1 MARKRSW
8 FYYISTAMSKYKQIK
23 LDKKPVS
30 LRPRRNFFVFLVC
43 LSLSALFWYIIALN
57 EEREIDFNLKLNLKN
72 VPENVVVTNALPP
85 NIKVTLKD
93 RGAQLLSYKYS
104 GGLPTVNIDFRNYDQ
119 QSGHVILKNNDITKT
134 LLAKLQATTK
144 VTAINPSTIDY
155 YYNFGLHSKVPV
167 KLRASISTNKFY
179 NISSVKLY
187 PDSVTV
193 YSSKSILDTLSTIY
207 TDYVT
212 LSQLK
217 EKTIRRIPLSKIK
230 GAKIVPE
237 TTVLRVDID
246 QITEKTVNVPIKHIN
261 FPATKDLK
269 TFPSSVQVT
278 FQIGTAMY
286 KQVNADDFVIAISY
300 EDVLKNTN
308 GKLHL
313 SLKSV
318 PAGVSRVRI
327 VPEYVDYLIEDV
339 TEEE

>member
-1 MARKRSW
+1 M
-8 FYYISTAMSKYKQIK
+8 
-23 LDKKPVS
+23 S
-30 LRPRRNFFVFLVC
+30 LRPSKNFFVFLVC
-43 LSLSALFWYIIALN
+43 LCLSALFWYIIALN

-72 VPENVVVTNALPP
+72 VPENVVVTSALPP

-104 GGLPTVNIDFRNYDQ
+104 GGLPAVNIDFRNYDQ

-134 LLAKLQATTK
+134 LLAKLQPTTK
-144 VTAINPSTIDY
+144 VTAINPGTIDY

-167 KLRASISTNKFY
+167 RLRASLSTNKFY
-179 NISSVKLY
+179 NMSSVKLY

-193 YSSKSILDTLSTIY
+193 YGSKSVLDTLSTIY
-207 TDYVT
+207 TDYIT

-217 EKTIRRIPLSKIK
+217 EKTIRRIPLQKIK

-246 QITEKTVNVPIKHIN
+246 QITEKTVEVPVKWIN
-261 FPATKDLK
+261 FPATKVLK
-269 TFPSSVQVT
+269 TFPSSVKVT
-278 FQIGTAMY
+278 FQVGTAMY
-286 KQVNADDFVIAISY
+286 KQVHAEDFVIVISY
-300 EDVLKNTN
+300 DDVLKNTS

-318 PAGVSRVRI
+318 PASVSHVRI
-327 VPEYVDYLIEDV
+327 VPESVDYLIEDV
-339 TEEE
+339 TEDE

>member
-1 MARKRSW
+1 
-8 FYYISTAMSKYKQIK
+8 MSKYKQIK
-23 LDKKPVS
+23 LDKKPMS
-30 LRPRRNFFVFLVC
+30 LRPSKNFFVFLVC
-43 LSLSALFWYIIALN
+43 LCLSALFWYIIALN
-57 EEREIDFNLKLNLKN
+57 EEREIDFNLRLNLKN
-72 VPENVVVTNALPP
+72 VPENVVVTSALPP

-104 GGLPTVNIDFRNYDQ
+104 GGLPAVNIDFRNYDQ

-134 LLAKLQATTK
+134 LLAKLQPTTK
-144 VTAINPSTIDY
+144 VTAINPGTIDY

-167 KLRASISTNKFY
+167 RLRASLSTNKFY

-193 YSSKSILDTLSTIY
+193 YGSKSVLDTLSTIY
-207 TDYVT
+207 TDYIT

-217 EKTIRRIPLSKIK
+217 EKTIRRIPLQKIK

-246 QITEKTVNVPIKHIN
+246 QITEKTVEVPVKWIN
-261 FPATKDLK
+261 FPATKVLK
-269 TFPSSVQVT
+269 TFPSSVKVT
-278 FQIGTAMY
+278 FQVGTAMY
-286 KQVNADDFVIAISY
+286 KQVHAEDFVIVISY
-300 EDVLKNTN
+300 DDVLKNTS

-318 PAGVSRVRI
+318 PASVSHVRI
-327 VPEYVDYLIEDV
+327 MPESVDYLIEDV
-339 TEEE
+339 TEDE